1 MSASGGAW
9 RLSRR
14 GAAQNLTR
22 LYASF
27 HGRGLLT
34 RADLLRFLRAY
45 LGWGLRGWS
54 DWKTWWAATARAFR
68 AKVRRNLRNGRP
80 LG

>member
-1 MSASGGAW
+1 MG
-9 RLSRR
+9 RLSGKRR
-14 GAAQNLTR
+14 VQNLTR

-34 RADLLRFLRAY
+34 RAQLLRFLRAY
-45 LGWGLRGWS
+45 LGWGQRGGS
-54 DWKTWWAATARAFR
+54 DWKGWWRDMARAFR
-68 AKVRRNLRNGRP
+68 AKLRRNLRNGRP